1 MCGVGTR
8 TQDSWLP
15 LKGRA
20 DKSSSVC
27 LGTNGVFGGLSS
39 CPWGQEW
46 GQFMGSGQGW
56 LKGRSHGSRREG
68 TTERPT
74 PSKGVT
80 GSDERRGLE
89 SEGS

>member
-1 MCGVGTR
+1 
-8 TQDSWLP
+8 
-15 LKGRA
+15 
-20 DKSSSVC
+20 
-27 LGTNGVFGGLSS
+27 
-39 CPWGQEW
+39 
-46 GQFMGSGQGW
+46 MGSGQGW